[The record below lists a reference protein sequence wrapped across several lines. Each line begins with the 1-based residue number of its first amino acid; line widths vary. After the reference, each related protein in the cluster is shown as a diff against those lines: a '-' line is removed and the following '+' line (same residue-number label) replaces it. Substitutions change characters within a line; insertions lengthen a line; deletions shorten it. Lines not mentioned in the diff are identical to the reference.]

1 MAKDNVKIPA
11 RVIAAVVATGLL
23 SFCGVIVETA
33 MNVSFPK
40 LMAEFNV
47 TTNVVQWMTS
57 IYLLIVAI
65 IVPLSALL
73 KRAFRTKPLF
83 LTAVTFFIVGAVTD
97 ALAPSFPPLLL
108 GRLIQGIGTG
118 ISLPL
123 MFNIIMEQVPR
134 QRIGL
139 MMGFGNLI
147 TGIAPAI
154 RPTFGG
160 IIVSS
165 LGWRWIFY
173 TLLPVLIVALL
184 LGSWGIQQKSA
195 TTRQHFDVLS
205 CLLIAVMFTG
215 LVYGFSNLAA
225 LPLLSWQVGGAIL
238 AGLVAMGLLSWRSLV
253 ITTPIL
259 DLHLLA
265 NHRFAG
271 HVLIFFLTQMC
282 SLGFAFLLP
291 NYIQLVNHN
300 TALVAGLVVMPAG
313 FCGAILAPIG
323 GRLLDTYGPKKPIL
337 AGALLMTVAILVFT
351 TCSRAMG
358 NLTIMIVYMF
368 YMAGMGSL
376 MGTIMTSALAS
387 LPRDKQAQG
396 NAILNTLQQFAGSM
410 GASLVAMIVAKSQVG
425 VGKSA
430 AATALGTQHAF
441 VLMFVFAFI
450 IAGTAIRFVPR
461 QLK

>member
-1 MAKDNVKIPA
+1 MTNNTVRIPA
-11 RVIAAVVATGLL
+11 KVIAAVIATGLL

-40 LMAEFNV
+40 LMTEFGV

-57 IYLLIVAI
+57 IYLLVVAI

-73 KRAFRTKPLF
+73 KRSFRTKPLF
-83 LTAVTFFIVGAVTD
+83 LTAVIFFIAGVIID
-97 ALAPSFPPLLL
+97 ALAPTFPILLI
-108 GRLIQGIGTG
+108 GRLVQGLGTG

-134 QRIGL
+134 PRIGL

-154 RPTFGG
+154 GPTFGG

-173 TLLPVLIVALL
+173 ILLPFLLVSLL
-184 LGSWGIQQKSA
+184 LGMWGIQQKAA
-195 TTRQHFDVLS
+195 TMRQHFDIPS
-205 CLLIAVMFTG
+205 CLLVAIMFTG
-215 LVYGFSNLAA
+215 LVVGFSNLAA
-225 LPLLSWQVGGAIL
+225 LPLLSWSVGGAIL
-238 AGLVAMGLLSWRSLV
+238 TGLIAMGLLSWRSLS

-259 DLHLLA
+259 DLRLFS

-300 TALVAGLVVMPAG
+300 TALLAGLVVMPAG
-313 FCGAILAPIG
+313 FCGALFAPIG
-323 GRLLDTYGPKKPIL
+323 GRLLDQYGPKKPVL
-337 AGALLMTVAILVFT
+337 AGSVLMAVAILIFT
-351 TCSRAMG
+351 LFSPAMS
-358 NLTIMIVYMF
+358 NLAIALVYIL
-368 YMAGMGSL
+368 YMSGMGAL
-376 MGTIMTSALAS
+376 MGTVMTSALAS
-387 LPRDKQAQG
+387 LSQDKQAQG

-410 GASLVAMIVAKSQVG
+410 GTSLVAMIVAKSQVG
-425 VGKSA
+425 VGKTA
-430 AATALGTQHAF
+430 AATALGAQHAF
-441 VLMFVFAFI
+441 ILMLVFVMIIVVAVL
-450 IAGTAIRFVPR
+450 RFVPQR
-461 QLK
+461 LN

>member
-1 MAKDNVKIPA
+1 MAKDNVKIPPK
-11 RVIAAVVATGLL
+11 VIAAVVATGLL

-40 LMAEFNV
+40 LMAEFGV

-73 KRAFRTKPLF
+73 KRTFRTKPLF
-83 LTAVTFFIVGAVTD
+83 LTAVTFFIVGVVID
-97 ALAPSFPPLLL
+97 ALAPAFPILLL

-154 RPTFGG
+154 GPTFGG

-173 TLLPVLIVALL
+173 ILLPFLLVSLL
-184 LGSWGIQQKSA
+184 LGLWGIQQKSVTA
-195 TTRQHFDVLS
+195 RQHFDVLS

-225 LPLLSWQVGGAIL
+225 LPLASWPVGGAIL
-238 AGLVAMGLLSWRSLV
+238 AGLVAMGLLSWRSLH
-253 ITTPIL
+253 IATPIL
-259 DLHLLA
+259 DLHLFG
-265 NHRFAG
+265 NRRFAG

-300 TALVAGLVVMPAG
+300 TALLAGLVVMPAG
-313 FCGAILAPIG
+313 FCGALFAPIG
-323 GRLLDTYGPKKPIL
+323 G
-337 AGALLMTVAILVFT
+337 
-351 TCSRAMG
+351 
-358 NLTIMIVYMF
+358 
-368 YMAGMGSL
+368 
-376 MGTIMTSALAS
+376 
-387 LPRDKQAQG
+387 
-396 NAILNTLQQFAGSM
+396 
-410 GASLVAMIVAKSQVG
+410 
-425 VGKSA
+425 
-430 AATALGTQHAF
+430 
-441 VLMFVFAFI
+441 
-450 IAGTAIRFVPR
+450 
-461 QLK
+461 

>member
-1 MAKDNVKIPA
+1 MSKNTVKIPA
-11 RVIAAVVATGLL
+11 RVIAAVTATGLL
-23 SFCGVIVETA
+23 SFCGVIIETA

-40 LMAEFNV
+40 LMTEFGV

-57 IYLLIVAI
+57 IYLLVVAI

-73 KRAFRTKPLF
+73 KRSFRTKLLF
-83 LTAVTFFIVGAVTD
+83 LTAVTFFILGVIID
-97 ALAPSFPPLLL
+97 ALAPTFPVLLT
-108 GRLIQGIGTG
+108 GRLIQGLGTG

-147 TGIAPAI
+147 TGIAPAVG
-154 RPTFGG
+154 PTFGG

-173 TLLPVLIVALL
+173 ILLPFLLVSLL
-184 LGSWGIQQKSA
+184 LGTWGIQQKTA
-195 TTRQHFDVLS
+195 TARQHFDMLS
-205 CLLIAVMFTG
+205 CLLIAVMFIG
-215 LVYGFSNLAA
+215 LVVGFSNLAT
-225 LPLLSWQVGGAIL
+225 LPLLSWPVGGAIL
-238 AGLVAMGLLSWRSLV
+238 IGLLAMGLLSWRSLS

-259 DLHLLA
+259 DFRLFG
-265 NHRFAG
+265 NRRFAG

-300 TALVAGLVVMPAG
+300 TALLAGLVVMPAG
-313 FCGAILAPIG
+313 FGGALFAPVG
-323 GRLLDTYGPKKPIL
+323 GRLLDQYGPKKLVLSGSIL
-337 AGALLMTVAILVFT
+337 MAVAILVFT
-351 TCSRAMG
+351 LFSPAMS
-358 NLTIMIVYMF
+358 NLAIALVYIL
-368 YMAGMGSL
+368 YMSGMGSL
-376 MGTIMTSALAS
+376 MGTVMTSALAS
-387 LPRDKQAQG
+387 LPQDKQTQG

-410 GASLVAMIVAKSQVG
+410 GTSLVAMIVAKSQVG
-425 VGKSA
+425 VGKTV

-441 VLMFVFAFI
+441 VLLLVFVVMI
-450 IAGTAIRFVPR
+450 VITVLRFVPQR
-461 QLK
+461 LK

>member
-1 MAKDNVKIPA
+1 MSKSSARIPVK
-11 RVIAAVVATGLL
+11 VVAAVVATGLL

-40 LMAEFNV
+40 LMSEFGV

-83 LTAVTFFIVGAVTD
+83 LTAVIFFIVGTFID
-97 ALAPSFPPLLL
+97 ALAPTFPILLL

-154 RPTFGG
+154 GPTFGG

-173 TLLPVLIVALL
+173 TLLPFLLASLL
-184 LGSWGIQQKSA
+184 LGSWGIRQRSA
-195 TTRQHFDVLS
+195 IVQQHFDIIS
-205 CLLIAVMFTG
+205 CLLIAIMFTG
-215 LVYGFSNLAA
+215 LVYGFSNLAV
-225 LPLLSWQVGGAIL
+225 LPLLSWQVSGALLTGAI
-238 AGLVAMGLLSWRSLV
+238 AMGLLSWRSLI

-259 DLHLLA
+259 DLRLFS
-265 NHRFAG
+265 NHRFSG

-300 TALVAGLVVMPAG
+300 TALLAGLVVMPAG
-313 FCGAILAPIG
+313 FCGAFFAPIG

-337 AGALLMTVAILVFT
+337 SGAMLMTISILIFT
-351 TCSRAMG
+351 ICSPAMS
-358 NLTIMIVYMF
+358 NLAIMIVYMF
-368 YMAGMGSL
+368 YMAGMGAL
-376 MGTIMTSALAS
+376 MGTVMTSALAS
-387 LPRDKQAQG
+387 LPQDKQTQG

-410 GASLVAMIVAKSQVG
+410 GTSIVAMIVAKGQIS
-425 VGKSA
+425 VGKTTV
-430 AATALGTQHAF
+430 ATALGTQHAF
-441 VLMFVFAFI
+441 MLLLAFVI
-450 IAGTAIRFVPR
+450 LILGLIIRFVPR
-461 QLK
+461 RLH

>member
-154 RPTFGG
+154 GPTFGG

-195 TTRQHFDVLS
+195 TTRQLFDVLS

-313 FCGAILAPIG
+313 FLRCNPRANRWTPAGHVRSQEAHS
-323 GRLLDTYGPKKPIL
+323 GRRTPDDRCYPGLHNL
-337 AGALLMTVAILVFT
+337 FT
-351 TCSRAMG
+351 G
-358 NLTIMIVYMF
+358 H
-368 YMAGMGSL
+368 G
-376 MGTIMTSALAS
+376 
-387 LPRDKQAQG
+387 
-396 NAILNTLQQFAGSM
+396 
-410 GASLVAMIVAKSQVG
+410 
-425 VGKSA
+425 
-430 AATALGTQHAF
+430 
-441 VLMFVFAFI
+441 
-450 IAGTAIRFVPR
+450 
-461 QLK
+461 